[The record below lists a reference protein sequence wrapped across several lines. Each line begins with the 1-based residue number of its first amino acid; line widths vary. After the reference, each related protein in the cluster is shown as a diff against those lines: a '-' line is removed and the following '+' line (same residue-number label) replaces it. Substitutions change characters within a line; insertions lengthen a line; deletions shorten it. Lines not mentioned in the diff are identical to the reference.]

1 MKKIVL
7 ATLIAAALA
16 GCSQTTGS
24 IDKADACQQTADGK
38 CTTSKYGVHATSLP
52 PLFSPGV

>member
-7 ATLIAAALA
+7 ATLVAAALA

-24 IDKADACQQTADGK
+24 IEKTAACQQTADGK
-38 CTTSKYGVHATSLP
+38 CATSRYGMGPTSLP
-52 PLFSPGV
+52 PLFTPGI

>member
-1 MKKIVL
+1 MKKIALVMF
-7 ATLIAAALA
+7 AAAALA

-24 IDKADACQQTADGK
+24 INKAEACQQTADGK

>member
-7 ATLIAAALA
+7 ATLIAAAVA

-24 IDKADACQQTADGK
+24 IDKAAACQQTADGK
-38 CTTSKYGVHATSLP
+38 CTSKYGVHATSLP
-52 PLFSPGV
+52 PLFTPGV